1 MEDLRISLLVI
12 VFTGVLVGVIFYLVN
27 LKKKTTE
34 KAIRDLAAQK
44 GWEYMPFKETL
55 SWGYHLK
62 SPQWI
67 LDSVTETSGN
77 SVEPNQNNATQ
88 YTRLTTSLFQ
98 IPGHLLIN
106 PHAVGSRPLNAMQ
119 LDLAQ
124 RAASFFSS
132 GVIDNLEEIQVGSSN
147 LRDHYSIFGQP
158 GSDTSALFSPQ
169 VEICLLN
176 WKGERPWIKIGKEG
190 MRIEIR
196 NKNIQKPEEIEELVN
211 LADSLIASSKK
222 IKQNK

>member
-27 LKKKTTE
+27 LKKNTTE

-67 LDSVTETSGN
+67 LESVTETTGN
-77 SVEPNQNNATQ
+77 SAELNQNNAAQ
-88 YTRLTTSLFQ
+88 YTRLTTSFLH

-106 PHAVGSRPLNAMQ
+106 PHAAGSRPLNAMQ

-132 GVIDNLEEIQVGSSN
+132 GVIDNLEEIHSGSSN
-147 LRDHYSIFGQP
+147 LREHYSILGQP
-158 GSDTSALFSPQ
+158 DCDTSSLFSPL
-169 VEICLLN
+169 VENSLLN
-176 WKGERPWIKIGKEG
+176 WKGERPWIRIGKDG
-190 MRIEIR
+190 MQIEIR
-196 NKNIQKPEEIEELVN
+196 NKNIQKPEEIGELVN